1 MRKPIMAGNWKM
13 NKTAREGVELV
24 QEMMDDLASIDSVER
39 VFCPTFLAV
48 PDVSRAVEGT
58 DLRVGAQNLY
68 WEASG
73 AYTGEVSPKMVREFC
88 DYVIIGHSE
97 RREYFGET
105 DEGVNRKI
113 KAALEIGLIP
123 IVCVGETRELREQG
137 KTESWVREQVVAAL
151 EGLTAEQV
159 AGLIMAYEPIWAIGT
174 GLAAT
179 PADAEDVC
187 GGVVRA
193 TIAQLY
199 DQAAADAVRIQYG
212 GSVSPSNAYEIMSQP
227 NVDGGL
233 VGGASLKAADFVTI
247 VRETARAKGL
257 S

>member
-13 NKTAREGVELV
+13 NKTAHEGVELV
-24 QEMMDDLASIDSVER
+24 REMMDDLTPIASVER

-58 DLRVGAQNLY
+58 DLGVGAQNLY
-68 WEASG
+68 FEASG
-73 AYTGEVSPKMVREFC
+73 AYTGEVSPEMVREFC

-105 DEGVNRKI
+105 DKGVNRKI
-113 KAALEIGLIP
+113 KAALDVGLTP

-137 KTESWVREQVVAAL
+137 KTESWVRDQVVAAL
-151 EGLTAEQV
+151 DGLTAEQV
-159 AGLIMAYEPIWAIGT
+159 ASLIMAYEPIWAIGT

-179 PADAEDVC
+179 PADAEEVC

-193 TIAQLY
+193 TIAELY
-199 DQAAADAVRIQYG
+199 DRATADAVRIQYG
-212 GSVSPSNAYEIMSQP
+212 GSVSPANAYEIMSQP

-233 VGGASLKAADFVTI
+233 VGGASLKASDFVTI

>member
-13 NKTAREGVELV
+13 NKTAAEGVELV
-24 QEMMDDLASIDSVER
+24 KAMQEGLLAVPSVEK
-39 VFCPTFLAV
+39 VFCPSYLAV
-48 PDVSRAVEGT
+48 PDVFRAVAGT
-58 DLRVGAQNLY
+58 DLHVGAQDLY

-73 AYTGEVSPKMVREFC
+73 AYTGEVAPAMVREFC

-97 RREYFGET
+97 RREYFCET
-105 DEGVNRKI
+105 DEDVNRKL
-113 KAALEIGLIP
+113 KAALAAGLVP
-123 IVCVGETRELREQG
+123 IVCVGETKDLREAG
-137 KTESWVREQVVAAL
+137 KTQTWVRGQVEGAL
-151 EGLTAEQV
+151 
-159 AGLIMAYEPIWAIGT
+159 AGLSGEEVSGIVIAYEPIWAIGT

-193 TIAQLY
+193 TVQALY
-199 DQAAADAVRIQYG
+199 GQDVAEAVRIQYG
-212 GSVSPSNAYEIMSQP
+212 GSVSAANAFEIMSQP

-233 VGGASLKAADFVTI
+233 VGGASLKSADFVQI

-257 S
+257 

>member
-13 NKTAREGVELV
+13 NKTAAEGIALV
-24 QEMMDDLASIDSVER
+24 QAMQAELLAVGSVEK
-39 VFCPTFLAV
+39 VFCPSFLAV
-48 PDVSRAVEGT
+48 PDVSRLLAGT
-58 DLRVGAQNLY
+58 DLHVGAQDLF

-73 AYTGEVSPKMVREFC
+73 AYTGEVAPAMIREFC

-105 DEGVNRKI
+105 DDTVNRKI
-113 KAALEIGLIP
+113 KAALAIGLIP
-123 IVCVGETRELREQG
+123 IVCVGETRSLREAGRTQPWIKG
-137 KTESWVREQVVAAL
+137 QVEAAL
-151 EGLTAEQV
+151 AGLTGEQV
-159 AGLIMAYEPIWAIGT
+159 AGLVIAYEPIWAIGT

-187 GGVVRA
+187 GGVVRTTVRA
-193 TIAQLY
+193 LY
-199 DQAAADAVRIQYG
+199 GDAVARAVRIQYG
-212 GSVSPSNAYEIMSQP
+212 GSVSAANAFEIMSQP

-233 VGGASLKAADFVTI
+233 VGGASLKAADFIQI

-257 S
+257 

>member
-13 NKTAREGVELV
+13 NKTAREGVELA
-24 QEMMDDLASIDSVER
+24 QAMLDALGPISSVER
-39 VFCPTFLAV
+39 VLCPPYLAV
-48 PDVSRAVEGT
+48 ADVSRAVAGT
-58 DLRVGAQNLY
+58 ELKVGAQNLF

-73 AYTGEVSPKMVREFC
+73 AYTGEVSPAMVREFC

-113 KAALEIGLIP
+113 KAALAAGLIP
-123 IVCVGETRELREQG
+123 IVCVGETLAQRQAG
-137 KTESWVREQVVAAL
+137 ITTTWVRGQVVAAL
-151 EGLTAEQV
+151 EGLSAEQV
-159 AGLIMAYEPIWAIGT
+159 AGMIVAYEPIWAIGT

-179 PADAEDVC
+179 PADAEEVC

-193 TIAQLY
+193 TIAELY
-199 DQAAADAVRIQYG
+199 DEATAEAVRIQYG
-212 GSVSPSNAYEIMSQP
+212 GSVSPANAFEIMSQP

-247 VRETARAKGL
+247 VRETVRAKGL
-257 S
+257 A

>member
-13 NKTAREGVELV
+13 NKTAAEGVQLV
-24 QEMMDDLASIDSVER
+24 QAMQAELLAVASVEK
-39 VFCPTFLAV
+39 VFCPSFLAV
-48 PDVSRAVEGT
+48 PDISRLVAGT
-58 DLRVGAQNLY
+58 DLHVGAQDLY

-73 AYTGEVSPKMVREFC
+73 AFTGQVAPNMVREFC

-113 KAALEIGLIP
+113 KAALAAGLVP
-123 IVCVGETRELREQG
+123 IVCVGETKALREAG
-137 KTESWVREQVVAAL
+137 KTQSWVRAQVEAAL
-151 EGLTAEQV
+151 
-159 AGLIMAYEPIWAIGT
+159 AGLSGAEVSGLVMAYEPIWAIGT

-179 PADAEDVC
+179 PADAEEVC
-187 GGVVRA
+187 GGVVRTTVRA
-193 TIAQLY
+193 LY
-199 DQAAADAVRIQYG
+199 GDEVAEAVRIQYG
-212 GSVSPSNAYEIMSQP
+212 GSVSAANAFEIMSQP

-233 VGGASLKAADFVTI
+233 VGGASLKAADFSQI

-257 S
+257 